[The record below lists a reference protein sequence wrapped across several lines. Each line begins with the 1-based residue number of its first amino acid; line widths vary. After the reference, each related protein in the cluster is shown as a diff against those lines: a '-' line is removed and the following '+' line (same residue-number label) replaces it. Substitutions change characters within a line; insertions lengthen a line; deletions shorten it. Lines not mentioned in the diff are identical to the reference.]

1 MKSLKNINM
10 IIQILIKNIN
20 KKTCKSTK
28 ILIKNKYLILNGEI
42 VKKIL
47 IKKLKKAQRDENK
60 IWEKI
65 LNIMKFEK
73 KNSKNDSKQNK

>member
-60 IWEKI
+60 I
-65 LNIMKFEK
+65 
-73 KNSKNDSKQNK
+73 